1 MEIRGRHQVEG
12 DVGSESEEERKGPSF
27 LPIHSNQTRRFMIL
41 HKFFHSI
48 FAMFLDVAI
57 ITFTLRMRKTH
68 RQRDVRLPGRSVRF
82 HVRVSFMV
90 LGAWRHVL
98 QDLPRKL

>member
-1 MEIRGRHQVEG
+1 
-12 DVGSESEEERKGPSF
+12 
-27 LPIHSNQTRRFMIL
+27 
-41 HKFFHSI
+41 
-48 FAMFLDVAI
+48 MFLDVAI
-57 ITFTLRMRKTH
+57 ITFTLRTRKTH
-68 RQRDVRLPGRSVRF
+68 RQGDERLPGRSVRF